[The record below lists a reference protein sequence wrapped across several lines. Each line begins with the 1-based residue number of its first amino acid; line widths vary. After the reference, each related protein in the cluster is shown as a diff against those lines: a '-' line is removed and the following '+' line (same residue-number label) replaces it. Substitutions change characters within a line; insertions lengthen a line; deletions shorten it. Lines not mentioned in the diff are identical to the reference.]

1 MSRAKQLDTKPLIGA
16 LIVYA
21 FASLFHH
28 VHNATFLTVYP
39 NLSPSLSVLN
49 VYAAWAAVTT
59 IGVVGF
65 VLLRLQY
72 IGPALLAFAIY
83 GACGL
88 DGLAHYIIADFFS
101 HTPMMNASILM
112 EVVSG
117 IVLICLAAATAM
129 HAKRIG
135 ALRSAGVNEPQ

>member
-1 MSRAKQLDTKPLIGA
+1 MSRAKQLDTRPLIGA
-16 LIVYA
+16 LLVYA

-28 VHNATFLTVYP
+28 VHNATFLTAYP
-39 NLSPSLSVLN
+39 NLPPSLSVLN

-65 VLLRLQY
+65 VLLRFKYLAP
-72 IGPALLAFAIY
+72 GLLTIAIY

-88 DGLAHYIIADFFS
+88 DGLAHYIVADFS
-101 HTPMMNASILM
+101 AHTPMMHASILM

-117 IVLICLAAATAM
+117 ILLICLAATTALQ
-129 HAKRIG
+129 AKRIG
-135 ALRSAGVNEPQ
+135 ALRSS

>member
-1 MSRAKQLDTKPLIGA
+1 MSRAKQLDTKALIGA

-39 NLSPSLSVLN
+39 NLPPSLSVLT

-65 VLLRLQY
+65 VLLRFKY
-72 IGPALLAFAIY
+72 VAPGLLAIAIY

-88 DGLAHYIIADFFS
+88 DGLAHYIVADFAS
-101 HTPMMNASILM
+101 HTPMMHASILM

-117 IVLICLAAATAM
+117 IVLICLAAATAV

-135 ALRSAGVNEPQ
+135 VLRSERAL